1 MVAPPRVPGASQP
14 RPIPHPAGE
23 QTDCEICHA
32 QDDGVIPVPA
42 SHEGFDQSLCIFCHE
57 AADTDLA
64 GTVAQHDLPAITHL
78 VEGFEDQC
86 RVCHE
91 LDAIEPYP
99 ESHATW
105 SEDSC
110 LYCHEQQSE
119 QMKAE
124 SDERRPSIPHTLDG
138 REDCLFCHG
147 LDSIVPFP
155 ENHEGR
161 DVERCTGCHKPAEE
175 DSSS

>member
-1 MVAPPRVPGASQP
+1 M
-14 RPIPHPAGE
+14 
-23 QTDCEICHA
+23 
-32 QDDGVIPVPA
+32 
-42 SHEGFDQSLCIFCHE
+42 
-57 AADTDLA
+57 
-64 GTVAQHDLPAITHL
+64 

-86 RVCHE
+86 LVCHE
-91 LDAIEPYP
+91 LDAVAPYP

-110 LYCHEQQSE
+110 LFCHGQQSE
-119 QMKAE
+119 EIEAE
-124 SDERRPSIPHTLDG
+124 SDERRPSIKHTLEG

-147 LDSIVPFP
+147 LDSIAPFP

-161 DVERCTGCHKPAEE
+161 DVERCTGCHKPAEA